1 MIYLCQS
8 IITKSKREWKRN
20 INEWNMMLVYF
31 WFQTIYLHL
40 NFFYLFSITDNR
52 NTMLYSFQN
61 TDCFYYKWM
70 HLLFGLI
77 VFHNVNEMY
86 SIMNLSL
93 FKGEYSSGISI
104 TLFKRAPRWLEN
116 EFSKFN
122 NRCSITV
129 LKTPLGRMVEWNYCN
144 WKIYWNTFSKPIT
157 LISLPPNLKKK
168 WRLYC

>member
-1 MIYLCQS
+1 
-8 IITKSKREWKRN
+8 
-20 INEWNMMLVYF
+20 
-31 WFQTIYLHL
+31 
-40 NFFYLFSITDNR
+40 
-52 NTMLYSFQN
+52 MLYSFQN

-104 TLFKRAPRWLEN
+104 TLFKRAPLLLEN

-129 LKTPLGRMVEWNYCN
+129 LKTPLGRMVE
-144 WKIYWNTFSKPIT
+144 
-157 LISLPPNLKKK
+157 
-168 WRLYC
+168 